1 MFILLGLRFDMW
13 LVLIG
18 LFVYSGADNE
28 KQQAILK
35 AAFVPMQPDGATAG
49 RFTGLERDDET
60 LRQ

>member
-18 LFVYSGADNE
+18 LFVYSGADSE

-35 AAFVPMQPDGATAG
+35 APFVPMQPDGATQ
-49 RFTGLERDDET
+49 DEIHGPGA
-60 LRQ
+60 

>member
-1 MFILLGLRFDMW
+1 MFILLGLRYDMW

-18 LFVYSGADNE
+18 LFIYSGADSE
-28 KQQAILK
+28 KQQAILQ
-35 AAFVPMQPDGATAG
+35 ASFVPMQPDGATAG